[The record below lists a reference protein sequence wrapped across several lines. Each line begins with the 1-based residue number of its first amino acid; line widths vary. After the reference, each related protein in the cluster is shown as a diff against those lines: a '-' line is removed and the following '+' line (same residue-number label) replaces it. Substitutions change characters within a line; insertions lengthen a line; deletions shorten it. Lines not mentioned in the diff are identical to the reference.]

1 MKATSFLLCM
11 LAVAVIGSGAPFSS
25 LRPVASSQEPT
36 TTENDR
42 PEAISL
48 LGKPLYRPKL
58 PPETQ
63 KKLEADLAR
72 ARAEYEADPDNPETL
87 IWLGRRTAYLWRY
100 REAIEIYSRGIKK
113 HPGNAKLYRH
123 RGHRYL
129 SIRKFDQAIADLERA
144 AALIKGVPDEVEP
157 DGAPN
162 KFNIPRSTLNSNIWY
177 HLGLAYYLKGDFDN
191 ALRAYR
197 EGMKFSTVNDDMFVA
212 TSYWLYL
219 TYRRLGK
226 TEAAAK
232 LLEPIREEMDILES
246 FAYHDLLLMFK
257 GMKTPDSL
265 LDAEAEDDLDL
276 ATHGYGV
283 AMWYRLNGEEKKARR
298 LLEKIVDGNY
308 WAAFGYI
315 AAEAEL
321 KRLLEKE

>member
-1 MKATSFLLCM
+1 MKATSIFLCVLT
-11 LAVAVIGSGAPFSS
+11 VAVTGFSTPATAP
-25 LRPVASSQEPT
+25 LPVASLQEPAT
-36 TTENDR
+36 FENEK

-58 PPETQ
+58 SAET
-63 KKLEADLAR
+63 KKRLEANLAK

-100 REAIEIYSRGIKK
+100 REAIEIYSHGIEQ
-113 HPGNAKLYRH
+113 HPNNAKLYRH
-123 RGHRYL
+123 RGHRYI

-144 AALIKGVPDEVEP
+144 AALIEGVPDEIEP

-177 HLGLAYYLKGDFDN
+177 HLGLAYYLKGDYDN

-197 EGMKFSTVNDDMFVA
+197 EGMKFSTVNDDMFTA

-226 TEAAAK
+226 TAEAAK
-232 LLEPIREEMDILES
+232 VLEPIREEMDILES

-257 GMKTPDSL
+257 GVKTPESL
-265 LDAEAEDDLDL
+265 LGAEAEDDLNL
-276 ATHGYGV
+276 ATHGYGI
-283 AMWYRLNGEEKKARR
+283 AMWYQLNGQEKQARR
-298 LLEKIVDGNY
+298 ILEKIIDGNY

-321 KRLLEKE
+321 KRLLEKG